1 MLDVLC
7 EVSDQ
12 FLVKESMS
20 KGTMNLVSRERS
32 NYILKLIEP
41 IKETAGGSAANT
53 ISTLAKLG
61 LNTGYIGKIAND
73 PKGKLFKKDM
83 LDNSIFYNTKFL
95 DKNNSEATG
104 KCIVLIT
111 PDKERT
117 MNTYLGATEFL
128 TEIDIDEELIAQSDW
143 LYLEGY
149 RFDGKKSKEAF
160 YKAIEIARKNE
171 TRIAI
176 TLSDSFCVDRHRSD
190 FINLLNTS
198 ADIVFCNE
206 EELKSLYQIE
216 DIRIAQNLIA
226 KKNETKIAITLS
238 DSFCV
243 DRHRSDFINL
253 LNTSADTVFCN
264 EEELKSLY
272 QIEDIRM
279 AQNLIAKNI
288 SCLACT
294 CAEKGAYLFH
304 ESSITKISTKE
315 VPVIDTTGAGDNFAA
330 GFLYGLSK
338 NFTLKDSASFGNLI
352 AGEVLKVYGPRIEK
366 SLKNFIVD

>member
-7 EVSDQ
+7 EVPDQ
-12 FLVKESMS
+12 FLIKESIS
-20 KGTMNLVSRERS
+20 KGAMNLVSRERS
-32 NYILKLIEP
+32 NYILKLVQP

-73 PKGKLFKKDM
+73 PKGKLFKKDV
-83 LDNSIFYNTKFL
+83 LDHSIFYNTEFL
-95 DKNNSEATG
+95 EKNNTEATG

-149 RFDGKKSKEAF
+149 RFDGQKSKEAF
-160 YKAIEIARKNE
+160 YKAIKIARKNK
-171 TRIAI
+171 TKIAI

-206 EELKSLYQIE
+206 EELKSLYQI
-216 DIRIAQNLIA
+216 
-226 KKNETKIAITLS
+226 K
-238 DSFCV
+238 
-243 DRHRSDFINL
+243 
-253 LNTSADTVFCN
+253 
-264 EEELKSLY
+264 
-272 QIEDIRM
+272 DIRM

-304 ESSITKISTKE
+304 DSAITKISTKQ
-315 VPVIDTTGAGDNFAA
+315 VTVVDTTGAGDNFAA

-338 NFTLKDSASFGNLI
+338 NFTLKDCASFGNSI

-366 SLKNFIVD
+366 SLNDFIVH

>member
-1 MLDVLC
+1 MINKKKYSVTAIGNAMLDVLC

-12 FLVKESMS
+12 FLVKETMS

-32 NYILKLIEP
+32 NYILKLIQP

-160 YKAIEIARKNE
+160 YKAIEIA
-171 TRIAI
+171 
-176 TLSDSFCVDRHRSD
+176 
-190 FINLLNTS
+190 
-198 ADIVFCNE
+198 
-206 EELKSLYQIE
+206 
-216 DIRIAQNLIA
+216 

-279 AQNLIAKNI
+279 AQNLISKNI
-288 SCLACT
+288 RCLACT

-304 ESSITKISTKE
+304 ESSITKISTNE

-338 NFTLKDSASFGNLI
+338 KFTLKDCASFGNLI

>member
-12 FLVKESMS
+12 FLVKETMS

-32 NYILKLIEP
+32 NYILKLIQP

-73 PKGKLFKKDM
+73 PKGTIFKKDM

-160 YKAIEIARKNE
+160 YKAIEIA
-171 TRIAI
+171 
-176 TLSDSFCVDRHRSD
+176 
-190 FINLLNTS
+190 
-198 ADIVFCNE
+198 
-206 EELKSLYQIE
+206 
-216 DIRIAQNLIA
+216 

-304 ESSITKISTKE
+304 ESSITKISTNE

-338 NFTLKDSASFGNLI
+338 NFTLKDCASFANLI

>member
-12 FLVKESMS
+12 FLVKETMS

-32 NYILKLIEP
+32 NYILKLIQP

-73 PKGKLFKKDM
+73 PKGKLFKKDV

-160 YKAIEIARKNE
+160 YKAIEIA
-171 TRIAI
+171 
-176 TLSDSFCVDRHRSD
+176 
-190 FINLLNTS
+190 
-198 ADIVFCNE
+198 
-206 EELKSLYQIE
+206 
-216 DIRIAQNLIA
+216 

-253 LNTSADTVFCN
+253 LN
-264 EEELKSLY
+264 LSL
-272 QIEDIRM
+272 IHI
-279 AQNLIAKNI
+279 
-288 SCLACT
+288 
-294 CAEKGAYLFH
+294 
-304 ESSITKISTKE
+304 
-315 VPVIDTTGAGDNFAA
+315 
-330 GFLYGLSK
+330 
-338 NFTLKDSASFGNLI
+338 
-352 AGEVLKVYGPRIEK
+352 
-366 SLKNFIVD
+366 

>member
-7 EVSDQ
+7 EVPDQ

-32 NYILKLIEP
+32 NYILKLIQP

-73 PKGKLFKKDM
+73 PKGKLFKKDV

-95 DKNNSEATG
+95 DNDNSEATG

-160 YKAIEIARKNE
+160 YKAIEIA
-171 TRIAI
+171 
-176 TLSDSFCVDRHRSD
+176 
-190 FINLLNTS
+190 
-198 ADIVFCNE
+198 
-206 EELKSLYQIE
+206 
-216 DIRIAQNLIA
+216 

-253 LNTSADTVFCN
+253 LNTSADIVFCN

-304 ESSITKISTKE
+304 ESSITKISTNE

-338 NFTLKDSASFGNLI
+338 NFTLEKCATFGNLI
-352 AGEVLKVYGPRIEK
+352 AAEVLKVYGPRIEK
-366 SLKNFIVD
+366 SLKKIIVH

>member
-12 FLVKESMS
+12 FLVKETMS

-32 NYILKLIEP
+32 NYILKLIQP

-73 PKGKLFKKDM
+73 PKGKIFKKDV

-160 YKAIEIARKNE
+160 YKAIK
-171 TRIAI
+171 
-176 TLSDSFCVDRHRSD
+176 
-190 FINLLNTS
+190 
-198 ADIVFCNE
+198 
-206 EELKSLYQIE
+206 
-216 DIRIAQNLIA
+216 IA

-304 ESSITKISTKE
+304 ESSITKISTNE

-338 NFTLKDSASFGNLI
+338 NFTLIDCASFGNLI
-352 AGEVLKVYGPRIEK
+352 AVEVLKVYGPRIEK

>member
-1 MLDVLC
+1 MINKKKYSVTAIGNAMLDVLC

-12 FLVKESMS
+12 FLVKETMS

-32 NYILKLIEP
+32 NYILKLIQP

-149 RFDGKKSKEAF
+149 RFDGKQSKEAF
-160 YKAIEIARKNE
+160 YKAIE
-171 TRIAI
+171 
-176 TLSDSFCVDRHRSD
+176 
-190 FINLLNTS
+190 
-198 ADIVFCNE
+198 
-206 EELKSLYQIE
+206 
-216 DIRIAQNLIA
+216 IA

-272 QIEDIRM
+272 QIEDICM

-304 ESSITKISTKE
+304 ESSITKISTNE

-338 NFTLKDSASFGNLI
+338 NFTLKDCASFANLI

>member
-12 FLVKESMS
+12 FLVKETMS

-32 NYILKLIEP
+32 NYILKLIQP

-73 PKGKLFKKDM
+73 PKGKLFKKDV

-160 YKAIEIARKNE
+160 YKAIE
-171 TRIAI
+171 
-176 TLSDSFCVDRHRSD
+176 
-190 FINLLNTS
+190 
-198 ADIVFCNE
+198 
-206 EELKSLYQIE
+206 
-216 DIRIAQNLIA
+216 IA

-304 ESSITKISTKE
+304 ESSITKISTNE

-338 NFTLKDSASFGNLI
+338 KFTLKDCASFGNLI

-366 SLKNFIVD
+366 SLKNFIVN

>member
-1 MLDVLC
+1 MINKKKYSVTAIGNAMLDVLC

-12 FLVKESMS
+12 FLVKETMS

-32 NYILKLIEP
+32 NYILKLIQP

-160 YKAIEIARKNE
+160 YKAIEIA
-171 TRIAI
+171 
-176 TLSDSFCVDRHRSD
+176 
-190 FINLLNTS
+190 
-198 ADIVFCNE
+198 
-206 EELKSLYQIE
+206 
-216 DIRIAQNLIA
+216 

-272 QIEDIRM
+272 QIEDIHM

-304 ESSITKISTKE
+304 ESSITKISTNE

-338 NFTLKDSASFGNLI
+338 KFTLKDCASFGNLI

>member
-1 MLDVLC
+1 MQKKIYSVTAIGNAMLDVLC
-7 EVSDQ
+7 EVPDK
-12 FLVKESMS
+12 FLTQESIS
-20 KGTMNLVSRERS
+20 KGAMNLVSMERS
-32 NYILKLIEP
+32 SYILKLVQP

-73 PKGKLFKKDM
+73 AKGRLFKKDV
-83 LDNSIFYNTKFL
+83 LDNSIFYNTNFL
-95 DKNNSEATG
+95 DKNNTEATG

-128 TEIDIDEELIAQSDW
+128 TEIDIDEKLIAQSAW

-149 RFDGKKSKEAF
+149 RFDGQKSKEAF
-160 YKAIEIARKNE
+160 YKAIE
-171 TRIAI
+171 
-176 TLSDSFCVDRHRSD
+176 
-190 FINLLNTS
+190 
-198 ADIVFCNE
+198 
-206 EELKSLYQIE
+206 
-216 DIRIAQNLIA
+216 IA

-253 LNTSADTVFCN
+253 LNASADIVFCN

-272 QIEDIRM
+272 QIEDIHK

-304 ESSITKISTKE
+304 ESSITKISTKQ
-315 VPVIDTTGAGDNFAA
+315 VTVIDSTGAGDNFAA

-338 NFTLKDSASFGNLI
+338 NFTLKDCASFGNLI
-352 AGEVLKVYGPRIEK
+352 AGKVLEVYGPRIEE
-366 SLKNFIVD
+366 SLKNFMVH